1 MKKTL
6 FAAAVFSA
14 VIAFTA
20 VNVNAQAGAGWLS
33 RYWDGCKP
41 SCSWSGK
48 PSNGQGQCKECDRS
62 NNKMNTSDANRNS
75 CDGGT
80 AYTCWDMAPWSVS
93 DNLAYGFAAGHNDG
107 QCGTCWELTFNGQ
120 ANGNTT
126 NASSLNGKK
135 LVVMISNIGGDVQG
149 NQLDFLVP
157 GGGVG
162 AFDAFSS
169 QIGVQKSALG
179 AQYGGLVSDGCQGK
193 PDCLKQKCDNVFN
206 GKDWLK
212 AGCYFYANW
221 MGAVDNPRYN
231 AVKVDCPAALADRY
245 KNAATGS
252 PPSNGGGTP
261 TPTTFTLTINRNP
274 TAGGT
279 ATAGSQSGITAGT
292 QVNITAAAATGYTFN
307 NWTITGSGTI
317 ANASNAS
324 TTVTVNGN
332 VTVTANFNQNA
343 ATYTLTVDRNPT
355 AGGTTNPA
363 SSQTNINAGQQVSIS
378 ATPANG
384 YSFANW
390 TITSGSGNIANA
402 NNSSTTVTVNGN
414 VTVRANFTQNQTQYT
429 LTVNRNPAA
438 GGSVKVANN
447 DYSSPVTVNGGTST
461 AISATAASGYTF
473 TNWTVTSGSAQINNA
488 NSASTTVSLSGNAT
502 ITANFTQ
509 NPTTPAKYTLTIS
522 RLPDNGAGTVKI
534 SNADY
539 TAPVSVDG
547 GTAVS
552 IAATAA
558 ANYKFT
564 NWTVATGTASI
575 ANASNAT
582 TTVTLTSNATVTA
595 NFTSTVVVTP
605 PGDGRTDTIK
615 VEAENYTSKVPA
627 NDTTQVR
634 TGTIP
639 GGGICI
645 GYINN
650 GNSTTYNN
658 VNTPKAGNYTMLFRI
673 ATGTE
678 QSSFTVTV
686 NGQNV
691 GTISTNNTGGWD
703 DYVTVAIKSDVKLNA
718 GSNTVVLNFQNAV
731 NVDYFLLLGEPETV
745 TPPVDPPV
753 DPPNSVS
760 YKAAKANAFGTQVVI
775 RPAVRGFIAALPAGH
790 GFTSYRLI
798 DLQGREVRSGS
809 IDGSATN
816 LSVGGLKHSVVF
828 LRLEGKGRTPLSM
841 KVVTY

>member
-1 MKKTL
+1 MKKTF
-6 FAAAVFSA
+6 FAALAFSA
-14 VIAFTA
+14 VIAVATDA
-20 VNVNAQAGAGWLS
+20 NAQAGAGWLS

-80 AYTCWDMAPWSVS
+80 AYTCWDMAPWSVN

-120 ANGNTT
+120 ANGNAT
-126 NASSLNGKK
+126 NAASLNGKK

-162 AFDAFSS
+162 AFDAFST

-212 AGCYFYANW
+212 SGCYFYANW

-231 AVKVDCPAALADRY
+231 AVKVDCPAALSDRY

-252 PPSNGGGTP
+252 PPSGGGNGGNP
-261 TPTTFTLTINRNP
+261 TPATYTLTINRNP

-317 ANASNAS
+317 ANAGNAS

-343 ATYTLTVDRNPT
+343 TTYTLTVERNPT

-363 SSQTNINAGQQVSIS
+363 SSQTNINAGQQVNIS

-384 YSFANW
+384 YTFANW

-402 NNSSTTVTVNGN
+402 NSVSTTVTVNGN

-438 GGSVKVANN
+438 GGTVKVGNN
-447 DYSSPVTVNGGTST
+447 DYSSPVSVNSGTST
-461 AISATAASGYTF
+461 AISAAAASGYTF
-473 TNWTVTSGSAQINNA
+473 ANWTVTSGSAQINNA

-509 NPTTPAKYTLTIS
+509 NPATTVTYTLTVS
-522 RLPDNGAGTVKI
+522 RLPSNSAGTVKI
-534 SNADY
+534 NNTDY
-539 TAPVSVDG
+539 SAPVTVNS

-552 IAATAA
+552 ITAA
-558 ANYKFT
+558 PATGYRFT

-575 ANASNAT
+575 ANAGSAT
-582 TTVTLTSNATVTA
+582 TTVTLSSNSTVTA
-595 NFTSTVVVTP
+595 NFTLITAGST
-605 PGDGRTDTIK
+605 PGGSGRTDTTK
-615 VEAENYTSKVPA
+615 VEAENYTSSNGA
-627 NDTTQVR
+627 NMK
-634 TGTIP
+634 TGTIE
-639 GGGICI
+639 GGGLCI
-645 GYINN
+645 GYIES
-650 GNSTTYNN
+650 GYSTTYNN
-658 VNTPKAGNYTMLFRI
+658 VNVPKSGGYTMQFKL

-678 QSSFTVTV
+678 RSSFTVTV

-691 GTISTNNTGGWD
+691 GTVSTNNTGGWD
-703 DYVTVAIKSDVKLNA
+703 TYVIAPISSDVQFNA
-718 GSNTVVLNFQNAV
+718 GNNTVVLNFQNAV
-731 NVDYFLLLGEPETV
+731 NVDYFLILGEKQT
-745 TPPVDPPV
+745 TPVKYRAPREAAPRLNIAVRADAKGFRVELPA
-753 DPPNSVS
+753 DHGYTS
-760 YKAAKANAFGTQVVI
+760 YKIIDARGKA
-775 RPAVRGFIAALPAGH
+775 
-790 GFTSYRLI
+790 
-798 DLQGREVRSGS
+798 VRSGKIAGGVTDLRFNNINS
-809 IDGSATN
+809 SVMFLKLDGKRDGAPI
-816 LSVGGLKHSVVF
+816 VLKAVN
-828 LRLEGKGRTPLSM
+828 
-841 KVVTY
+841 Y

>member
-1 MKKTL
+1 MKKTFFVAATL
-6 FAAAVFSA
+6 SLVFAVVTGAY
-14 VIAFTA
+14 
-20 VNVNAQAGAGWLS
+20 AQAGAGWLS

-48 PSNGQGQCKECDRS
+48 PSNGQGQCKECDKN
-62 NNKMNTSDANRNS
+62 NNKMNTSDANRNA
-75 CDGGT
+75 CEGGGT
-80 AYTCWDMAPWSVS
+80 AYTCWDMAPWSVN

-120 ANGNTT
+120 TNGNTT
-126 NASSLNGKK
+126 NAGSISGKK

-162 AFDAFSS
+162 AFDAFSN

-193 PDCLKQKCDNVFN
+193 PDCLKQKCDNVFS

-231 AVKVDCPAALADRY
+231 AVKVDCPAALSDRY
-245 KNAATGS
+245 KNAATGN
-252 PPSNGGGTP
+252 PPNLGGNGGNP
-261 TPTTFTLTINRNP
+261 TPATYTLTINRNP

-279 ATAGSQSGITAGT
+279 ATAGSQSGIAAGT
-292 QVNITAAAATGYTFN
+292 QVNITAAAATGYTFS

-317 ANASNAS
+317 ANAGNAS

-343 ATYTLTVDRNPT
+343 TTYTLTVERNPT

-363 SSQTNINAGQQVSIS
+363 SSQTNINAGQQINIS

-384 YSFANW
+384 YTFANW

-402 NNSSTTVTVNGN
+402 NNVSTTITVNGN

-429 LTVNRNPAA
+429 LTVNRNPTA
-438 GGSVKVANN
+438 GGTVKVGNN
-447 DYSSPVTVNGGTST
+447 DYSSPVSVNSGTST
-461 AISATAASGYTF
+461 AISAAAASGYTF

-509 NPTTPAKYTLTIS
+509 NPTTPATYTLTVS
-522 RLPDNGAGTVKI
+522 RLPSNSAGTVKI
-534 SNADY
+534 NNADY
-539 TAPVSVDG
+539 SAPVTVNS
-547 GTAVS
+547 GTAVN
-552 IAATAA
+552 ITAA
-558 ANYKFT
+558 PATNYRFT
-564 NWTVATGTASI
+564 NWTVATGSASI
-575 ANASNAT
+575 ANAGSAT

-595 NFTSTVVVTP
+595 NFTSTSVTP
-605 PGDGRTDTIK
+605 PSGGGRTDTIK
-615 VEAENYTSKVPA
+615 VEAENYTSNNGA
-627 NDTTQVR
+627 NMQ
-634 TGTIP
+634 TGTIE
-639 GGGICI
+639 GGGLCI
-645 GYINN
+645 GYIEN
-650 GNSTTYNN
+650 GYSTTYNN
-658 VNTPKAGNYTMLFRI
+658 VNVPKSGAYTMQFRI

-678 QSSFTVTV
+678 RSSFTVTV

-691 GTISTNNTGGWD
+691 GTVSTNNTGGWD
-703 DYVTVAIKSDVKLNA
+703 TYVIAPISNDVQLNA
-718 GSNTVVLNFQNAV
+718 GNNTVVLNFQNAV
-731 NVDYFLLLGEPETV
+731 NVDYFLLLGEKLA
-745 TPPVDPPV
+745 TPVKYRAPKEAAPRLNIAVRADAKGFRVELPA
-753 DPPNSVS
+753 DHGYTS
-760 YKAAKANAFGTQVVI
+760 YKIIDARGKAVKSGK
-775 RPAVRGFIAALPAGH
+775 IAG
-790 GFTSYRLI
+790 GVT
-798 DLQGREVRSGS
+798 DLRFNDINS
-809 IDGSATN
+809 N
-816 LSVGGLKHSVVF
+816 VVF
-828 LRLEGKGRTPLSM
+828 LKLDGKRGGAP
-841 KVVTY
+841 VVLKAVNY